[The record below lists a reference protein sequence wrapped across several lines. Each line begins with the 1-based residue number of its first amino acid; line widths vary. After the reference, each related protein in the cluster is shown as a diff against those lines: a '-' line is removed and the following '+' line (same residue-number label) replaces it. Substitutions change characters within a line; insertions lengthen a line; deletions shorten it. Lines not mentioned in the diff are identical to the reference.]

1 MKQGSNEKHYIAED
15 GKVFQRINNGFN
27 ELKEPVILGSEIILG
42 NIIVDADGNLLQEP
56 IEDKIEYYVEIGK
69 PVEKAVV
76 NETIEE

>member
-42 NIIVDADGNLLQEP
+42 NIIVDADGNLLPEP
-56 IEDKIEYYVEIGK
+56 IEDKIEYYIEVDK
-69 PVEKAVV
+69 PAEE
-76 NETIEE
+76 NEPDETTEE